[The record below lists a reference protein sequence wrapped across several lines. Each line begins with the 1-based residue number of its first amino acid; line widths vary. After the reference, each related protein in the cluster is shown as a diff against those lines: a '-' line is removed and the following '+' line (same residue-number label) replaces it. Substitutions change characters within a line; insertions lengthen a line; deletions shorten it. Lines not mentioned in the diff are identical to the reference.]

1 MPGLHRGLSNKPVDK
16 PVIVVG
22 GGPVGMVAAASLARL
37 GVPTVLIEAEEVP
50 KTDWRA
56 STFHA
61 ATLELL
67 AELGVADRMHAE
79 GLVVPVYHFRD
90 RRAGLV
96 AEFDFSLLADETPYP
111 YRLQLNQQHLV
122 RMLHERLGNT
132 PEVELLFGTRVTEV
146 RQEPGGG
153 ASVTAETP
161 DGTRVLHGAYVIGAD
176 GAGSTVRRASGVEF
190 EGFTYPERFLIAS
203 TSVDLAEALP
213 GIAEVNYIADPHE
226 WLFLL
231 RTPESWRAVW
241 PVPADQSEEEATAE
255 PTLQRQLQ
263 GVAPWA
269 PGYPIIDRQLYR
281 VHQRV
286 AERFRVGD
294 VLLVGDAAHINSPM
308 GGVGL
313 NSGIHDAI
321 DLARRIARIA
331 DGTSAAGAE
340 AELAAFADVRH
351 RIAVEYV
358 QADTQRNTQRLREAD
373 EERRRAAHAEMRA
386 TAADPERARAYMRR
400 ASLLESVRRF
410 GVGLPPGQPAASQTP
425 APVH

>member
-1 MPGLHRGLSNKPVDK
+1 
-16 PVIVVG
+16 
-22 GGPVGMVAAASLARL
+22 MVAAASLARL
-37 GVPTVLIEAEEVP
+37 GVPVVLIEAEDEP

-67 AELGVADRMHAE
+67 AELGLGDRMHAE

-90 RRAGLV
+90 RREGLV
-96 AEFDFSLLADETPYP
+96 AAFDFTLLADETPYP

-122 RMLHERLGNT
+122 RMLHERLRAL
-132 PEVELLFGTRVTEV
+132 PEVELLFGTRVTAVE
-146 RQEPGGG
+146 QEPGGG
-153 ASVTAETP
+153 ASVTARTP

-176 GAGSTVRRASGVEF
+176 GPGSTVRRSLGVDF
-190 EGFTYPERFLIAS
+190 HGYTYPERFLIAS

-241 PVPADQSEEEATAE
+241 PVPAGQSEEEATEVAR
-255 PTLQRQLQ
+255 LQRQLQ

-269 PGYPIIDRQLYR
+269 AGYPIIDRQLYR

-294 VLLVGDAAHINSPM
+294 IALIGDAAHINSPM

-313 NSGIHDAI
+313 NSGIHDAV
-321 DLARRIARIA
+321 DLSRRIARIA
-331 DGTSAAGAE
+331 SGTSPAVAE

-351 RIAVEYV
+351 RVAVEYV
-358 QADTQRNTQRLREAD
+358 QADTQRNTQRLRETD

-386 TAADPERARAYMRR
+386 IAADRDRARAYMRR

-410 GVGLPPGQPAASQTP
+410 GVGLPPGQTAPQAP